1 MQSQN
6 SMSEVF
12 SRVLFVIIGII
23 VYRFGSYIPVPG
35 VDPVKLAHLFQ
46 SSGMLSYFN
55 MFSGGALSRMTIFA
69 LGIMPYISSS
79 IIVQLLSSVYAPLKE
94 LKKQGESGQRQI
106 TQYTRYLTLF
116 IALIQSLG
124 MVQFIISSG
133 AVSLDLHIFYVVAVV
148 SLTTGSVFLMWLG
161 EQMTERGIGNG
172 ISILIF
178 ASIASGIPPALG
190 RTFSQVR
197 DGNLSL
203 ATLFLIAAMIILIT
217 LFVVRF
223 ERAQRKITVHYAKR
237 QVGNKL
243 YAGQSSH
250 LPLKINMAG
259 VIPPIFASSIL
270 IFPSTLAKWFSSTPG
285 LGWLNSVSLALSY
298 GQPIF
303 VLVYCLAVLFFC
315 FFYTSLVFDP
325 RETAENLKKSGAFI
339 PGIRPGSKTAE
350 FINRVMS
357 NLTLIGAI
365 YIIIVCVVPM
375 VFMHAW
381 NVPFSFGGT
390 SLLIIVVVVI
400 DFISQ
405 LQSYLMN
412 SQYGNLMEKNKF
424 RFK

>member
-1 MQSQN
+1 MQSQS
-6 SMSEVF
+6 SMSEVV
-12 SRVLFVIIGII
+12 SRVLFVIIGLI

-35 VDPVKLAHLFQ
+35 VDPVKLSHFFN
-46 SSGMLSYFN
+46 SSGVLSYFN

-79 IIVQLLSSVYAPLKE
+79 IIIQLLSSVYAPLKE

-106 TQYTRYLTLF
+106 TQYTRYLTLVLAF
-116 IALIQSLG
+116 IQSIG
-124 MVQFIISSG
+124 ISKFIVSFG
-133 AVSLDLHIFYVVAVV
+133 FVSLDLNIFYIVSVV

-161 EQMTERGIGNG
+161 EQITERGIGNG

-190 RTFSQVR
+190 RTFTQVR
-197 DGNLSL
+197 EGNLSL
-203 ATLFLIAAMIILIT
+203 VTLFLIAVLIIAIT

-243 YAGQSSH
+243 YSGQSSH

-270 IFPSTLAKWFSSTPG
+270 IFPSTLAKWFASTPG

-298 GQPIF
+298 GQPLF

-339 PGIRPGSKTAE
+339 PGIRPGAQTSS

-357 NLTLIGAI
+357 NLTLVGAI

-405 LQSYLMN
+405 LQSYLMS
-412 SQYGNLMEKNKF
+412 SQYGNLMEKNKHRF
-424 RFK
+424 R